1 MEVVWQDGDDWDARK
16 RRARKDADDDSILSD
31 EEEDRL
37 AGLIHLDEDDNED
50 AALTEQAKQ
59 QLRNATALKGAD
71 VGVCASCVLLCL
83 GSSTCRFACYGILR
97 AAFCPTKLKEVS
109 QSQQAF
115 AGLAAVAPFCRVCL
129 LAQCQYCGNL
139 TKLQT

>member
-1 MEVVWQDGDDWDARK
+1 MEVVWQEGNDWDARK

-59 QLRNATALKGAD
+59 QLRNATALKGGD
-71 VGVCASCVLLCL
+71 VSFCTSCILLYL
-83 GSSTCRFACYGILR
+83 GGSICSSAC
-97 AAFCPTKLKEVS
+97 
-109 QSQQAF
+109 
-115 AGLAAVAPFCRVCL
+115 
-129 LAQCQYCGNL
+129 CGTL
-139 TKLQT
+139 